1 MKMHCLESRVPHVWC
16 TNYLSTKI
24 VQVCRASSELVALEP
39 SSQRATYIKQDVVGK
54 NMALRDLQAVG
65 KGLDNVPE
73 ATADKED

>member
-1 MKMHCLESRVPHVWC
+1 MSGVPITCPLKLCRSAGQAQSWLLL
-16 TNYLSTKI
+16 N
-24 VQVCRASSELVALEP
+24 QV
-39 SSQRATYIKQDVVGK
+39 QRATYIKQDVVGK